1 MYIVTYQYSYIMLR
15 KYSTPKS
22 WVTIVEERSSPA
34 WRAGDCGRPDQA
46 PAAGSDWPSTPEE
59 NQGKTMGKL
68 WKSRENHG
76 KFGKTRRKTMGKP
89 WENCGNQGKTMG
101 NLEKLWENCG
111 NQGKQ
116 NIDSWGKPLIF
127 LIGNIWGERPWNSKH
142 RWESW
147 FFFNDFPVWTSR
159 MVNDSSWSVVPW
171 SIDIGS

>member
-59 NQGKTMGKL
+59 NQGKTMGK
-68 WKSRENHG
+68 
-76 KFGKTRRKTMGKP
+76 P

-101 NLEKLWENCG
+101 NLEKPGEKPWESHG
-111 NQGKQ
+111 KTVEIKGKQ
-116 NIDSWGKPLIF
+116 WEIWKNYGKTVEIK
-127 LIGNIWGERPWNSKH
+127 GNKTSTVGGSR
-142 RWESW
+142 W
-147 FFFNDFPVWTSR
+147 FF
-159 MVNDSSWSVVPW
+159 WSGTFGGK
-171 SIDIGS
+171 DLGTLNIGGKVGFF